1 MCRKPGD
8 LSGFLLGSLSRGRV
22 PVALMPAPNRTR
34 LGFFVSTRLDGRGMH
49 TGRGWLARPLAF
61 ILCLVCGVA
70 VAIVLIESLR
80 SPGDAVPSP
89 RADVAAPLAERATAP
104 FPRVIRDASGATL
117 TITHKPQRIV
127 SQTLGTDEILLA
139 ICDPQRIVALST
151 LVDNEAY
158 SNVTALAQLVKG
170 RTNAGAEQ
178 VLRLHP
184 DVIFVASYSKAE
196 LVELLKAAH
205 APVFRFAN
213 FDRLEDIKANIRT
226 IGYAIG
232 EDEKAEALVQHMERD
247 LAEIHASLP
256 QDVPP
261 VRVMFYEL
269 DGYTGGA
276 HTLFDDIVH
285 TVGAINIVA
294 EKGLTGFLKISSE
307 QLTQWN
313 PEVIITSADRATVA
327 ETRSQ
332 LLQDPAVAV
341 TRAGKT
347 RRVIV
352 IPNHL
357 FLTVT
362 HHITQGIA
370 QLARELYH
378 VPQ

>member
-1 MCRKPGD
+1 
-8 LSGFLLGSLSRGRV
+8 
-22 PVALMPAPNRTR
+22 
-34 LGFFVSTRLDGRGMH
+34 MH

-80 SPGDAVPSP
+80 SSGGAVQPQRS
-89 RADVAAPLAERATAP
+89 DVSAPVAERATAP
-104 FPRVIRDASGATL
+104 FPRVISDASRATL
-117 TITHKPQRIV
+117 IIPHKPHRIA

-151 LVDNEAY
+151 LADDADY

-184 DVIFVASYSKAE
+184 DMIFVASYSKAE

-205 APVFRFAN
+205 APVFRFAH
-213 FDRLEDIKANIRT
+213 FDRLEDIKANIR
-226 IGYAIG
+226 IVGYAIG

-256 QDVPP
+256 KDRQPF
-261 VRVMFYEL
+261 RVMSYEL
-269 DGYTGGA
+269 AGYTAGA

-294 EKGLTGFLKISSE
+294 EQGLTGFRKISSE
-307 QLTQWN
+307 QLTQWD
-313 PEVIITSADRATVA
+313 PEVIITNADRDTVE

-362 HHITQGIA
+362 HHITQGIE
-370 QLARELYH
+370 QLARELYQLH
-378 VPQ
+378 Q